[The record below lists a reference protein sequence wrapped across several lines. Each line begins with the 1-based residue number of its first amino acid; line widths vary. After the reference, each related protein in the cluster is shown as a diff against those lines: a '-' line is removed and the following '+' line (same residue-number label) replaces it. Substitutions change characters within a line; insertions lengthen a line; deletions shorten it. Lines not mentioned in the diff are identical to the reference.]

1 MALDLSRIS
10 VLVVEDSQF
19 IRSIL
24 AHSLKALGVGN
35 VSLAEDGSRAIE
47 FLQLVATDPMRAGV
61 MSVDLVLTNWDMSPV
76 DGIMLLKWIRRHKDS
91 TDRYMPVL
99 MLTAYTERA
108 RVEEARDLGAHEVLS
123 KPFTL
128 ASLSEKLTGVI
139 TRQRQFIHTKDFFGP
154 DRRRTA
160 APSVK
165 VERRVLTEK
174 SPGVQVVNV

>member
-1 MALDLSRIS
+1 MALDLQRLS

-24 AHSLKALGVGN
+24 AHSLKALGVGH

-47 FLQLVATDPMRAGV
+47 FIQLVAKDPIRAGV
-61 MSVDLVLTNWDMSPV
+61 MAIDIVVTNWDMSPV

-91 TDRYMPVL
+91 PDRFLPVV
-99 MLTAYTERA
+99 MLSAYTERA

-128 ASLSEKLTGVI
+128 NALGDKLLGVI
-139 TRQRQFIHTKDFFGP
+139 ARQRSFIHNKDYFGP
-154 DRRRTA
+154 DRRRQA
-160 APSVK
+160 MPIPFAD
-165 VERRVLTEK
+165 RRVLTEK
-174 SPGVQVVNV
+174 SPEVQVVNV

>member
-1 MALDLSRIS
+1 MALDLQRLS

-24 AHSLKALGVGN
+24 SHSLKTLGVGQ

-47 FLQLVATDPMRAGV
+47 FLQLVAKDPMRAGV
-61 MSVDLVLTNWDMSPV
+61 MSVDLVISNWDMSPV

-91 TDRYMPVL
+91 PDRFLPFL
-99 MLTAYTERA
+99 MLTAFTERV

-128 ASLSEKLTGVI
+128 NALSEKLMGVI
-139 TRQRQFIHTKDFFGP
+139 SRSRQFIHTKDFFGP
-154 DRRRTA
+154 DRRRQATDYRGA
-160 APSVK
+160 
-165 VERRVLTEK
+165 ERRLLNEK